1 MALKRYYFD
10 VYDVPAEKLHNETW
24 MLQLLTSLQNALAIR
39 IEDYREILC
48 VEQVPIAD
56 TGISVVG
63 IGLNSHVTCHS
74 FDKRGTIFMD
84 CCLNTKYEHED
95 LIMKTVQQLEP
106 QAKVE
111 FCHCEPT
118 NEGHFGKHLVLRLP
132 KCLVVEAANI
142 VYDVMNAV
150 YDVMNAIEMHPLCEI
165 LSYGSSQDYAILQP
179 IMESHI
185 AAHQCGECMEL
196 DIFSCRAFSEKK
208 IMQLLPTAKVIAR
221 VERGRYYPL

>member
-1 MALKRYYFD
+1 MTLKRYYFD
-10 VYDVPAEKLHNETW
+10 VYDVPAEKLRSETW
-24 MLQLLTSLQNALAIR
+24 MLQLLTNLRDALAIK

-95 LIMKTVQQLEP
+95 LLIKTVQQLEP
-106 QAKVE
+106 QARME
-111 FCHCEPT
+111 SCCCEPAD
-118 NEGHFGKHLVLRLP
+118 EGRFGKHLVLQLP
-132 KCLVVEAANI
+132 KCLVVEAAHI
-142 VYDVMNAV
+142 VHDVMS
-150 YDVMNAIEMHPLCEI
+150 AIEMHPLCEI
-165 LSYGSSQDYAILQP
+165 LSYGSSQDYTILQP

-196 DIFSCRAFSEKK
+196 DIFSCRTFSEKK
-208 IMQLLPTAKVIAR
+208 IMQLLPAAKVIAR